1 MNGMTNACVSF
12 QDQVTGAQGL
22 PGAQWLREEGDGRF
36 HFFPICHCCQ
46 NKNLL
51 ITERQSTWQSET

>member
-36 HFFPICHCCQ
+36 HFFQFVIATTT
-46 NKNLL
+46 K
-51 ITERQSTWQSET
+51 TF